1 MNNTTSP
8 QDTHKME
15 PNAASDPEVL
25 SGIERD
31 LKDAKAL
38 LADAANMQDG
48 QKYRKAAEI
57 ILLKVLLRDPANAEA
72 NALLATI
79 KSFLPPQAA
88 TAPAPRVEQPAM
100 AVATPKKDEPKP
112 VATPPAAAEPNKAAL
127 SVEKKTEPKTSG
139 TSRKLPVLI
148 AVIILI
154 TGGALL
160 FRSTASTQ
168 PVEPAAFPASLEI
181 PPASSSEVPPG
192 DFSLA
197 TLPVPPVQTV
207 AMSTASAPGADL
219 TSATSA
225 LPNAVP
231 APEPGSLAVS
241 SPTSADIFEGEKYLG
256 STPMT
261 LRLPAGRHTLEYRH
275 GELRTVVTH
284 DIKSKETATAMIPFE
299 VTVQIN
305 ARPWAQVFVEGTAR
319 RPLGQTPVSSVRL
332 PVGTVLAF
340 ENPNFP
346 KKTRRVSETDSTIQ
360 IVFP

>member
-1 MNNTTSP
+1 MNNATSTD
-8 QDTHKME
+8 DTQKME
-15 PNAASDPEVL
+15 PNATLDAQVL
-25 SGIERD
+25 AAIERD

-38 LADAANMQDG
+38 LSDAANMQDG

-57 ILLKVLLRDPANAEA
+57 ILLKVLHRDPTNSEA
-72 NALLATI
+72 NALLATV
-79 KSFLPPQAA
+79 KSFLPTQPA
-88 TAPAPRVEQPAM
+88 TAPAPHVEQPP
-100 AVATPKKDEPKP
+100 AVATPKKDEEKP
-112 VATPPAAAEPNKAAL
+112 VASPPAAAEPNRPPI
-127 SVEKKTEPKTSG
+127 SVEKKTEPKGSG
-139 TSRKLPVLI
+139 MSRKLPVVI

-168 PVEPAAFPASLEI
+168 PVDPTAFPASSLEI
-181 PPASSSEVPPG
+181 PPASSSDVVPG

-197 TLPVPPVQTV
+197 ALPAAPVQTV
-207 AMSTASAPGADL
+207 GMSAPGVPGADL
-219 TSATSA
+219 TAAA
-225 LPNAVP
+225 LTDAAPV
-231 APEPGSLAVS
+231 PEPGSLAVS
-241 SPTSADIFEGEKYLG
+241 SPTSADIYEGDKYLG

-284 DIKSKETATAMIPFE
+284 DIKSKQTATAMIPFE

-346 KKTRRVSETDSTIQ
+346 KKTRRVGETDSTIQ